1 MCNVYGNALGAQRR
15 LTGDQRTTGAQQT
28 PRAAAVSSGQQ
39 CAVLLRLRLRE
50 TTARAEK
57 ASWPGHTR
65 VCTPNNNWVPIE
77 STNAICDDLLQP
89 CPLSFASC
97 SLNTAAALLPR
108 EAPPTL
114 VLSHCASS
122 QASWRLWR
130 SKATLAVSGFRLSQ
144 PRRLE
149 SVHGPVVQNI
159 AAESSA
165 RLWDCFYSK
174 TDAQVKEASRRECK
188 TQMRNAKRSS
198 FICSF
203 ALFGSCRSAERVC
216 PGRWPTVVLRTR
228 NTSAPHS
235 QTGHHRKH
243 VSVSR

>member
-77 STNAICDDLLQP
+77 STNAICDDLSQP

-114 VLSHCASS
+114 VLSHWCVIPGIVAALEVEGYAGSLWVSPLPATASRIS
-122 QASWRLWR
+122 SWAGGSKHRRRKFRQVVGLFLLKDGR
-130 SKATLAVSGFRLSQ
+130 SGQGGITTR
-144 PRRLE
+144 
-149 SVHGPVVQNI
+149 VQ
-159 AAESSA
+159 
-165 RLWDCFYSK
+165 D
-174 TDAQVKEASRRECK
+174 TDA
-188 TQMRNAKRSS
+188 
-198 FICSF
+198 
-203 ALFGSCRSAERVC
+203 
-216 PGRWPTVVLRTR
+216 
-228 NTSAPHS
+228 
-235 QTGHHRKH
+235 
-243 VSVSR
+243 